1 MGEKK
6 SEVLYVTTGGLFPDS
21 FKQKAIACWM
31 GEGGGR
37 ERETSVNDKGAGH
50 HGDHHTTKS
59 HGAARGEKS
68 HRGAGGG
75 QEDADKQRGCRGGAE
90 IDRGRILTSL
100 PPLRHL
106 LLPRGSDNLGR
117 LA

>member
-1 MGEKK
+1 MRKK

-31 GEGGGR
+31 GGGVGGR

-50 HGDHHTTKS
+50 HGNHHSTKS

-68 HRGAGGG
+68 HKGAGGG
-75 QEDADKQRGCRGGAE
+75 GREDADKQKRGEEVVQKLTG
-90 IDRGRILTSL
+90 GRIFTSL
-100 PPLRHL
+100 PPLGHL
-106 LLPRGSDNLGR
+106 PPPPAPRLC
-117 LA
+117 